1 MADEDFTKDNVSNG
15 AFAEAGATTEDNGT
29 ESEATKETAD
39 QGNIIVKV
47 ILFPTK
53 HEIRYITVFIYL
65 LSIASWNPKLVKLIN
80 LSQLYY
86 CFIARSIYYLT

>member
-39 QGNIIVKV
+39 QGN
-47 ILFPTK
+47 
-53 HEIRYITVFIYL
+53 
-65 LSIASWNPKLVKLIN
+65 
-80 LSQLYY
+80 LSQKIIWFQRNLVTLRN
-86 CFIARSIYYLT
+86 IIYWHLPQQHRGI